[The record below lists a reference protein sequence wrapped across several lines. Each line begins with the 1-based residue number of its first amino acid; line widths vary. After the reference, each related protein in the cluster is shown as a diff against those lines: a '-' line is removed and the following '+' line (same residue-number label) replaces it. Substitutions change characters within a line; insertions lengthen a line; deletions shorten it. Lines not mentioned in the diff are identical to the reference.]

1 MAITRHNRKS
11 KKIMR
16 RKHSRKYKK
25 KGGGVN
31 GPLALA
37 PFLPPRGPVNV
48 PVPGITNQQAQQY
61 YYSHNGR
68 VVPNPES
75 TNKALVIKRGGS
87 KSRRKQKKCKPKKS
101 RKKSRKKSHKKS
113 RKNGRKNGRKTNK
126 KLKRDRHRGG
136 NLSKIVEAIPGGTD
150 LRDVYYRTTNHLA
163 DLYSRSSGYGPINDP
178 PNRNY
183 IPKLDIK
190 NVDKN
195 IIPMS
200 QLVGDGSKQAAK
212 PEFSV
217 KY

>member
-11 KKIMR
+11 KKNMR
-16 RKHSRKYKK
+16 RKHSKKYKK

-31 GPLALA
+31 GTLALA
-37 PFLPPRGPVNV
+37 PFLPPNGPVNV
-48 PVPGITNQQAQQY
+48 PIPGITNQQAQQY

-68 VVPNPES
+68 VVSNPES
-75 TNKALVIKRGGS
+75 TNKALVMKRGGS
-87 KSRRKQKKCKPKKS
+87 KSRLKKKKRKP
-101 RKKSRKKSHKKS
+101 KKSHKKS
-113 RKNGRKNGRKTNK
+113 HKKGRKNNK
-126 KLKRDRHRGG
+126 KKKLIRHNGG

-150 LRDVYYRTTNHLA
+150 IRDVYYKTTNHLA

-183 IPKLDIK
+183 IPKLNIK
-190 NVDKN
+190 NVNKN

-200 QLVGDGSKQAAK
+200 QLVGDSSKQAAK
-212 PEFSV
+212 PQFSV